1 MIVYHG
7 SNVVVERP
15 VLLTPK
21 RTLDFGTGYYTTT
34 NKNQAISFAHKV
46 MLRNDSRTKAVS
58 MYEIDFV
65 NMENTL
71 EVLKFNEPN
80 GEWLDFV
87 FANRQ
92 GIYSGKQYDVIIGA
106 VADDTIYRVFSLYEA
121 GLLDREETLK
131 RLKVKELYDQVT
143 FCTEKALS
151 YLHYIGQLNIDIEEG
166 AQ

>member
-46 MLRNDSRTKAVS
+46 MLRNDSQTKAVS

-87 FANRQ
+87 FSNRQ

-131 RLKVKELYDQVT
+131 RLKVKKLYDQVT
-143 FCTEKALS
+143 FCTEKALT
-151 YLHYIGQLNIDIEEG
+151 YLHYIGQLNTDIEGG